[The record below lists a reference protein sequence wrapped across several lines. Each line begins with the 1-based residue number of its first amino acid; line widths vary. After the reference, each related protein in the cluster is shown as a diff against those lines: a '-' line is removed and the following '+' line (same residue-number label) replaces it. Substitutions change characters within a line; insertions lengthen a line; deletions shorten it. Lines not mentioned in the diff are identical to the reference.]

1 MIIEIK
7 KEIILKTYFEV
18 EKEKNFYRLSIIS
31 ENGEP
36 RTMFVTKEE
45 LEAIKNA
52 IAEELGK

>member
-7 KEIILKTYFEV
+7 KEITLKTYFEV
-18 EKEKNFYRLSIIS
+18 EKEKNFYRLSITS

-36 RTMFVTKEE
+36 RSMFVTKEE

-52 IAEELGK
+52 ISEELGK